1 MSSTSLT
8 APAPESTATQRPDQ
22 PSGSFLGRFRAR
34 LQRSPLLR
42 HLLLGLVGLLLV
54 VIAIESVEPFRQ
66 IQLATMAYTAIAAG
80 GLSLLLGL
88 SGQLSLGH
96 GAFMAIGAY
105 TTALLLQASDGALPL
120 PVVLLI
126 AMLVTLVVGAIIGVA
141 AARLHGPYVAGATLA
156 LAVAIPGIALFFTDT
171 LGGDQGLSVR
181 VPPVPVWFDNLM
193 FFITGNE
200 VSSSSY
206 VAYVGWF
213 GVIAI
218 FFLLANLSASRTG
231 RRWRAGRDD
240 AVAASLA
247 GINVGRDRVV
257 AFVVSVACAG
267 LAGGVMALVVRLTAP
282 AGFNLTLSL
291 ALLAGV
297 VIGGLGT
304 LPGAL
309 VGAAILT
316 FLPQMATNAGLSLG
330 LSSLQTAELATLA
343 YGLTLMIVIV
353 VAPRGIVGTLR
364 AKRRERQERKLVK
377 ATA

>member
-1 MSSTSLT
+1 
-8 APAPESTATQRPDQ
+8 
-22 PSGSFLGRFRAR
+22 
-34 LQRSPLLR
+34 
-42 HLLLGLVGLLLV
+42 
-54 VIAIESVEPFRQ
+54 
-66 IQLATMAYTAIAAG
+66 
-80 GLSLLLGL
+80 
-88 SGQLSLGH
+88 
-96 GAFMAIGAY
+96 
-105 TTALLLQASDGALPL
+105 
-120 PVVLLI
+120 
-126 AMLVTLVVGAIIGVA
+126 MLVTLVVGAIIGVA

-330 LSSLQTAELATLA
+330 LSSLQAAELATLA